1 MTSVFASKRALKE
14 ERKFWQVMPWHNITQ
29 GDIWRHALKCY
40 RSPHRSGSGFL
51 KHLVILASRWC
62 VWCVVTC
69 CGSWGRGIPAIHCI
83 LRSPHCAIEALVK
96 LLHIPRVPCVMYQ
109 RPHSPSVE
117 QIPPLISPRPED
129 VLEASGSDIAW
140 PVFPLCTANAMWITH
155 SLTRVQPLCPLC
167 SSDRT
172 YFDLQQVCVKLV
184 HWWCAPD
191 HLH

>member
-1 MTSVFASKRALKE
+1 MTSDIASKRALKQ
-14 ERKFWQVMPWHNITQ
+14 ERKLWQVMPWHNITQ

-40 RSPHRSGSGFL
+40 RSPHRSGSGFM
-51 KHLVILASRWC
+51 KHLVTLASRWC

-96 LLHIPRVPCVMYQ
+96 LCTSRV
-109 RPHSPSVE
+109 SPVWCIRGLTHPLQSKSL
-117 QIPPLISPRPED
+117 PLISPRPED

-140 PVFPLCTANAMWITH
+140 AMFPLCRANATWITH
-155 SLTRVQPLCPLC
+155 SLTRVQPLCTLC

-172 YFDLQQVCVKLV
+172 YFDL
-184 HWWCAPD
+184 
-191 HLH
+191 